1 MFPYTAEEAL
11 RHMQQA
17 RLGRCPPFEW
27 QRRNKDGSLHWDEV
41 RLKPVMLDGRPHLLA
56 FSREITAQKQAL
68 EDLRVREEQY
78 RAIFES
84 SQDGL
89 FMWDEHL
96 RVVDVNPAGLAIYGY
111 RREDI
116 VGRGYPRSMPEAY
129 VRERLQLVRRALAG
143 ETIHLETTVLRPDG
157 STFDADLRVM
167 PFVQRGQ
174 PHALTVVRDISE
186 RRRRERE
193 LQRSEARLRATVEAA
208 FDASSAWTARAASS
222 NSTRRPNGCSAI
234 AARTCWA
241 GGWRM

>member
-11 RHMQQA
+11 RHMQLA

-41 RLKPVMLDGRPHLLA
+41 RLKPAMLDGRPHLLA

-89 FMWDEHL
+89 FMWDENL

-116 VGRGYPRSMPEAY
+116 IGRSLPAQHARG
-129 VRERLQLVRRALAG
+129 
-143 ETIHLETTVLRPDG
+143 LR
-157 STFDADLRVM
+157 
-167 PFVQRGQ
+167 
-174 PHALTVVRDISE
+174 
-186 RRRRERE
+186 
-193 LQRSEARLRATVEAA
+193 
-208 FDASSAWTARAASS
+208 ARAAAAWCAARWPARP
-222 NSTRRPNGCSAI
+222 STWKPPCCGRTAPPSTPTCGSCRSCSA
-234 AARTCWA
+234 ASRT
-241 GGWRM
+241 R